1 MFLYCKWQGKR
12 VDCDKVVMQRKTD
25 DGFCCSI
32 NTIDL
37 AESYAASEDD
47 DGEEEDNA
55 GGCSA
60 STTSLNDTAEASNGT
75 TTNSTDYDYGSFDYN
90 YGCFYSL
97 SGSDNDSIARFD
109 K

>member
-37 AESYAASEDD
+37 AESYAASEDEE
-47 DGEEEDNA
+47 EEEDV
-55 GGCSA
+55 GGCSSGLNYIYKMF
-60 STTSLNDTAEASNGT
+60 STKKVRMKAIL
-75 TTNSTDYDYGSFDYN
+75 
-90 YGCFYSL
+90 
-97 SGSDNDSIARFD
+97 
-109 K
+109 

>member
-47 DGEEEDNA
+47 AEEEMIWAVGKDDTKV
-55 GGCSA
+55 S
-60 STTSLNDTAEASNGT
+60 SLTIN
-75 TTNSTDYDYGSFDYN
+75 
-90 YGCFYSL
+90 L
-97 SGSDNDSIARFD
+97 PR
-109 K
+109 